1 MERWKEGKKER
12 GKEAGKLKRK
22 KDKKMNE
29 RMKEKR
35 GRGKENKA
43 GYTAIQSRT
52 VGQEQ

>member
-1 MERWKEGKKER
+1 MERRK
-12 GKEAGKLKRK
+12 AGKLERK